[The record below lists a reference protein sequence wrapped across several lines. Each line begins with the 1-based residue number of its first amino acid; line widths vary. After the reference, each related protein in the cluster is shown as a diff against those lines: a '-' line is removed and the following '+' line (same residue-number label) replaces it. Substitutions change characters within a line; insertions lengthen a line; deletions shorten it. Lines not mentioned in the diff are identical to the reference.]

1 MTRSRGPA
9 AFASIALILA
19 SRALHAQS
27 AADIAT
33 ARDLFREGMDLRGQ
47 GHLAE
52 ALAKLKAAHEL
63 YETPP
68 SALELA
74 RTQIDLGR
82 LAEGHETLLSIDRIP
97 SAKDSER
104 SKQARA
110 EAQELEAKTKSRIP
124 TLRIDVIGT
133 ASVTLDGAVVAPSL
147 FGIARKIDPGKHVV
161 VCEGKRIDV
170 DVPEGQAV
178 AVPCAPESVT
188 VAAFGGGVVLPQP
201 TRGGPPRTDRFSVL
215 YKFLPAKVDERWT
228 LHARGGAKVCEL
240 PCEQWI
246 GEHSG
251 AYLMRAPT
259 ADDAQARRVDV
270 AETLPATIGSTVDAR
285 PHAGKGSPSAG
296 FVGGILSTLG
306 VLGAL
311 GGAPTLIVGLAGL
324 GSDTGNS
331 HRDITIAGGVMTG
344 VSTIFI
350 VVGVLLASNNYASRI
365 DYVVGP

>member
-1 MTRSRGPA
+1 MRSA
-9 AFASIALILA
+9 VVLAIILSSSLAL
-19 SRALHAQS
+19 AQS

-33 ARDLFREGMDLRGQ
+33 ARDLFRDGMELRAQ

-52 ALAKLKAAHEL
+52 ALAKLKAAHDL

-82 LAEGHETLLSIDRIP
+82 LAEGYETLLSIERIP

-104 SKQARA
+104 SKQARI
-110 EAQELEAKTKSRIP
+110 EAKDLESKTKARIP
-124 TLRIDVIGT
+124 TLRIDVKGS
-133 ASVTLDGAVVAPSL
+133 ASVTLDGAVVSQAL

-161 VCEGKRIDV
+161 GCESKRIEV
-170 DVPEGQAV
+170 DVPEGQAIT
-178 AVPCAPESVT
+178 VPCETDVQMLG
-188 VAAFGGGVVLPQP
+188 AFGGVVQ
-201 TRGGPPRTDRFSVL
+201 TPPPPMARADRFSVL
-215 YKFLPAKVDERWT
+215 YKFLPPKVDEQWT
-228 LHARGGAKVCEL
+228 LYARGGKATCSL

-259 ADDAQARRVDV
+259 ADDSEPRRVDV
-270 AETLPATIGSTVDAR
+270 SATLPATIGSTVTAR
-285 PHAGKGSPSAG
+285 PFAGKGTTAG
-296 FVGGILSTLG
+296 VYAGAWLLAVGVFG
-306 VLGAL
+306 VL

-324 GSDTGNS
+324 GDDTGNS
-331 HRDITIAGGVMTG
+331 HRDIAIAGGIITG
-344 VSTIFI
+344 VSALLLTI
-350 VVGVLLASNNYASRI
+350 GGLLAHNNYAARI